1 MKRLVF
7 AALMFASSLTWAHSP
22 HGWHRYNH
30 HHHYH
35 GNRADWVL
43 PAIIGG
49 AVVYAA
55 TRPAAPP
62 PPTQPVVVYVPQ
74 GYPMPPAGFRYEQI
88 LDAGCNCHRW
98 VLVQGQ

>member
-1 MKRLVF
+1 MKRLIFTV
-7 AALMFASSLTWAHSP
+7 LMCVSASSWAQ

-30 HHHYH
+30 YHHYH
-35 GNRADWVL
+35 SRSSDWIV

-62 PPTQPVVVYVPQ
+62 PPPPVVIYVPQ
-74 GYPMPPAGFRYEQI
+74 GYPLPPAGFRYEQI
-88 LDAGCNCHRW
+88 LDAGCNCQRW

>member
-1 MKRLVF
+1 MKRLIFTV
-7 AALMFASSLTWAHSP
+7 LMFVTANSWAQ
-22 HGWHRYNH
+22 HGWHRYH
-30 HHHYH
+30 HYHHHYSS
-35 GNRADWVL
+35 RADWIV

-49 AVVYAA
+49 AVVYAT

-62 PPTQPVVVYVPQ
+62 APTVIYVPQ
-74 GYPMPPAGFRYEQI
+74 GYPLPPAGFRYEQI

>member
-1 MKRLVF
+1 MKRLIF
-7 AALMFASSLTWAHSP
+7 AALMIASSVSWAHSP

-30 HHHYH
+30 YHHYQ
-35 GNRADWVL
+35 GSRADWIV

-55 TRPAAPP
+55 TRPAPAP
-62 PPTQPVVVYVPQ
+62 TVVYVPQ
-74 GYPMPPAGFRYEQI
+74 NLPPAPQGFRYELI
-88 LDAGCNCHRW
+88 VDAACNCQRW

>member
-1 MKRLVF
+1 MKRLIFTV
-7 AALMFASSLTWAHSP
+7 LMCVTASSWAQ
-22 HGWHRYNH
+22 HGWHRYQHHH

-35 GNRADWVL
+35 SRSADWIF

-55 TRPAAPP
+55 TRPVAPP
-62 PPTQPVVVYVPQ
+62 PPVVIYVPQ
-74 GYPMPPAGFRYEQI
+74 GLPLPPAGFRYEQI

>member
-1 MKRLVF
+1 MKRLIFTV
-7 AALMFASSLTWAHSP
+7 LMCATANSWAQ

-30 HHHYH
+30 YHHHHY
-35 GNRADWVL
+35 GSRADWIV

-55 TRPAAPP
+55 TRPAPAPA
-62 PPTQPVVVYVPQ
+62 VIYVPQ
-74 GYPMPPAGFRYEQI
+74 NLPPAPHGFRYELI
-88 LDAGCNCHRW
+88 VDAACNCQRW